1 MNPLIS
7 ICIPTYNGEK
17 YLKACLDSCLAQ
29 NFTDYEII
37 VCDDQSSDST
47 LQIVEEYRQKH
58 TSIKI
63 FSNEFNLGLVKNWNR
78 CIELATGTWIKFL
91 FQDDLMYAD
100 CLQKFADQ
108 FTSGKPLIVS
118 KRNFILEKESILLKN
133 YYESEVRTLEN
144 TGFFESNRFSAQQI
158 SKIAIKNIALN
169 FIAEPSLVIFKKE
182 LVNQCGTFD
191 EELKQICDLEFFLRV
206 ASVTGL
212 TYIPEKLCE
221 FRIHSQS
228 TTEKNVGGISYHH
241 AQLESLIFA
250 AKLLST
256 PQFGSFRNFLSV
268 AEKIKL
274 RLYVKYKS
282 FIAYRNIT
290 SPEDQQKYDD
300 VRLSYGKFFFKK
312 VDLIYLQILF
322 LLKSR

>member
-17 YLKACLDSCLAQ
+17 YLRACLDSCLSQ
-29 NFTDYEII
+29 SFTDYEIV
-37 VCDDQSSDST
+37 VCDDQSTDAT

-58 TSIKI
+58 NSIKI
-63 FSNEFNLGLVKNWNR
+63 FSNPVNLGLVKNWNL
-78 CIELATGTWIKFL
+78 CNELAHGTWIKFL

-108 FTSGKPLIVS
+108 FETGTSLIVS
-118 KRNFILEKESILLKN
+118 KRNFILEKESILLRN
-133 YYESEVRTLEN
+133 YYECEVRTLEN
-144 TGFFESNRFSAQQI
+144 TGFFNSNTFSAEQI
-158 SKIAIKNIALN
+158 SKIAINNIALN

-182 LVNQCGTFD
+182 LVNQFGTFD
-191 EELKQICDLEFFLRV
+191 EELKQICDLEFLLRV

-212 TYIPEKLCE
+212 RYIPEKLCE

-228 TTEKNVGGISYHH
+228 TTEKNVSGSSYHH

-250 AKLLST
+250 AKLLSANKF
-256 PQFGSFRNFLSV
+256 QSFRNYLSV
-268 AEKIKL
+268 AEKVKL

-282 FIAYRNIT
+282 FIAYRNIV
-290 SPEDQQKYDD
+290 SPYDQQKYDK
-300 VRLSYGKFFFKK
+300 VRLSYGRFFFKK